1 MKSPLIF
8 EVGAE
13 GGHKPGHAC
22 CFCDFF
28 GGGRV
33 AVDWV
38 HFFDKMGFESF
49 LKGHFPEDAFF
60 VLGCLGALIGRP
72 FFQDFGNEALKIS
85 PRNSFVTFCNFS

>member
-1 MKSPLIF
+1 MATYDANEISPAF
-8 EVGAE
+8 CGAMPCPLQ
-13 GGHKPGHAC
+13 K
-22 CFCDFF
+22 
-28 GGGRV
+28 
-33 AVDWV
+33 V

>member
-1 MKSPLIF
+1 MPAFCGAMPCPLQ
-8 EVGAE
+8 
-13 GGHKPGHAC
+13 K
-22 CFCDFF
+22 
-28 GGGRV
+28 
-33 AVDWV
+33 V